1 MWYYYKITF
10 TDGTERL
17 SRHFPF
23 ASQCFKDL
31 PFNWQYYRE
40 VIGGDINKDIT
51 QYYEMNEDAYVV
63 YDCNS
68 DSRLVSWV
76 HTIIVHVAC
85 CFKIEEIT
93 IFQTNAK
100 E

>member
-10 TDGTERL
+10 ADGTERL
-17 SRHFPF
+17 SRHFQF

-40 VIGGDINKDIT
+40 VIGGDIDRDIIK
-51 QYYEMNEDAYVV
+51 YYEINEDAYVV

-68 DSRLVSWV
+68 DSDCRLVWYY
-76 HTIIVHVAC
+76 
-85 CFKIEEIT
+85 IEKIT
-93 IFQTNAK
+93 IFQTNEK